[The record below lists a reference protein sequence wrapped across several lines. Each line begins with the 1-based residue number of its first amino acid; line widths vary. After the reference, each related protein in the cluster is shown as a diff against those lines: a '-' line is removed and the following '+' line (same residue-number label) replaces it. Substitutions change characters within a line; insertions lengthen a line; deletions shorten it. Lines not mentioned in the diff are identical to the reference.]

1 MNNKKHFQGYEA
13 LKKRLNISLELKKF
27 RKDPMKPF
35 FKLLDKEQEFTIFV
49 DDIYRYREAYH
60 FFYLSLTRFLTEMSI
75 TVRWNNGPCY
85 VRKYGGKYSK
95 SQRNLANKYNAI
107 SKYLAYDFFNC
118 ILHSR
123 ILMDKII
130 GLSRYFITNNHL
142 PSFTSFNNHKNFFKK
157 LKENNKEFG
166 QFEDYAHY
174 IREETDWFDIPLK
187 IVRDKYLVH
196 AGPKH
201 MKFFGFPGIGHEL
214 SLLMIL
220 PAGNEEK
227 KTLSKVNCISVSI
240 PQLANDIQKYL
251 IWFSN
256 YGINCLEKGRS

>member
-1 MNNKKHFQGYEA
+1 ME
-13 LKKRLNISLELKKF
+13 
-27 RKDPMKPF
+27 PF
-35 FKLLDKEQEFTIFV
+35 FKLLDKEHEFTLFA

-60 FFYLSLTRFLTEMSI
+60 FFYLSLKRFLLEMSI
-75 TVRWNNGPCY
+75 AVRWSNRQYY
-85 VRKYGGKYSK
+85 VRKYGGKYSE
-95 SQRNLANKYNAI
+95 SQRKLANKYNAI

-118 ILHSR
+118 ILHFR
-123 ILMDKII
+123 ILMDKTI
-130 GLSRYFITNNHL
+130 GLSRYFITNNQL
-142 PSFTSFNNHKNFFKK
+142 PSFTSFDNHKKFFKE
-157 LKENNKEFG
+157 LKENNEEFG

-201 MKFFGFPGIGHEL
+201 IRIFGYPNDHEI
-214 SLLMIL
+214 SLVLIL
-220 PAGNEEK
+220 PAGDEK
-227 KTLSKVNCISVSI
+227 KSLNKVNCISVSI
-240 PQLANDIQKYL
+240 PQLANDIQKFL